1 MSSGLIL
8 ATIGFNSAIGTTD
21 RILQIIYYC
30 KRIFDEDSD
39 SNIKKLDLTFILL
52 PVVTHFFIYLMYFI
66 FHNEPMLT
74 MGVKAK
80 NFGIYI
86 ISSQFLIP
94 IGIQSSLKNKFSESA
109 DYTKPILRVLNGMHV
124 FLVSVPQMFIVII
137 NSLAVKGE
145 LKALEILCICFSSIF
160 IAWSVVYYFLCN
172 IKEEEYDTVINDLS
186 QKI

>member
-1 MSSGLIL
+1 MNSGLVL
-8 ATIGFNSAIGTTD
+8 ATIGFNSAIGITD
-21 RILQIIYYC
+21 RVFQILYYC
-30 KRIFDEDSD
+30 KRGFKD
-39 SNIKKLDLTFILL
+39 NLKVKNLDLTFIIL
-52 PVVTHFFIYLMYFI
+52 PAATHFFIYLMYFI

-94 IGIQSSLKNKFSESA
+94 IGIQSSLKNKFSEAA
-109 DYTKPILRVLNGMHV
+109 DYTISILRVLNGIHV

-137 NSLAVKGE
+137 NSLAVDKK
-145 LKALEILCICFSSIF
+145 LQTLEILCICFSSIF
-160 IAWSVVYYFLCN
+160 IAWSIVYYFLCN
-172 IKEEEYDTVINDLS
+172 IKEEDYDTVIYDLS